1 MWQAISRNKGTDK
14 LKVVEIFDSIDGEG
28 KRTGQPCTFIRL
40 AGCNLRC
47 SYCDTLYALFGEK
60 EECVYEEMSVQDIM
74 KRVNPLYKRVTLTG
88 GEPLIH
94 SGCDALVSSLLS
106 SGIEV
111 NIETNGAADIEKFR
125 KSVLRSSKLFFTVDY
140 KLYSS
145 GVEDKMLWNN
155 FVSLEQRDVVKFVV
169 GSDEDFEL
177 MKSVIKKMSMV
188 YEEMPIIY
196 TGVVYGEYEPK
207 RLVEKMLKEPL
218 MKDAYYQIQLHKTIW
233 DPDERGV

>member
-1 MWQAISRNKGTDK
+1 MLQAISRNKGTDK
-14 LKVVEIFDSIDGEG
+14 LKVIEIFDSIDGEG

-60 EECVYEEMSVQDIM
+60 EECVYEEMSVQEIM